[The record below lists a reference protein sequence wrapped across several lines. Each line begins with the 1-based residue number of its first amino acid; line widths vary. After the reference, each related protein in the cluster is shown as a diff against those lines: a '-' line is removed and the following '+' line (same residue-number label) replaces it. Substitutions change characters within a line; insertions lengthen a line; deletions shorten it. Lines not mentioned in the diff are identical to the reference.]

1 MNQHSSTQLGLRVA
15 GRVGAIAARLVLIVV
30 ITVATGVLIG
40 TMFLPGALAIDQ
52 LLATIRSDVLD
63 VPPLGEADTPPQN
76 SYVYAADGTELA
88 ELTFEENRVPVELD
102 DIPQVA
108 IDAVLATEDAS
119 FFEHQGVNHAAI
131 ARAALTNF
139 RAGGIESGASTITQ
153 QYVKMT
159 FLSPEQTLARKLE
172 EAIYAIQ
179 LEDEFSKEEILERY
193 LNRSYFGVGV
203 YGLGTAADRYFSKDI
218 AELTLGESAMLAG
231 LLRAPEANNPI
242 NSPENAEARR
252 NIVLRQMAQHGFVT
266 PAQAQ
271 AAIDQPLEI
280 EISEPP
286 APSNPYWS
294 DWISQLLVRED
305 IAGALGTQL
314 DALETMGATRE
325 ERRRFVFQSGLRIHT
340 TLDLELQAE
349 AEAALRRALL
359 TEDAGPEEIA
369 RAPMGSIVS
378 IEPGT
383 GAIRTM
389 ALGPYTFGS
398 CIEDGRWADQLDTG
412 ELLCDRTKV
421 NAAVTGMGSSGRQP
435 GSAFKPFVTTAA
447 LEDGISAGTTLDA
460 RGPQPIDGCPDGSN
474 ASGLWEPRNTGGDDI
489 LDMYGA
495 MARSSNVYHALLI
508 GDIGPQRVAEMF
520 ERLSGYAVPERDLQC
535 PLALGATDVSPL
547 AMASGYA
554 TLANRGSY
562 CPPYPIE
569 RIEGPDG
576 RLIWEHNGECDQVI
590 EQDLADRAV
599 DLLKGP
605 VEDGGTAPGANLG
618 QWPTR
623 GKTGSTNENRD
634 AWFVGFIRQLSTAAW
649 IGYPNNDR
657 VFDTEEQ
664 ALAACGENRVRD
676 DNPRECIRTQP
687 QLLRGVTIAGQSY
700 SQVFGGTIPAPMWT
714 DYMSSAVERF
724 EPEDFPD
731 PGPLPTAPV
740 PDLLQATSVE
750 EAEDIALTA
759 GFRFVAT
766 EVEDYRTAGTFIR
779 QRPAADS
786 SAALGSILTLEI
798 SDGTGPPPGVPDVLG
813 LSLEAASDQLFAAG
827 YRNLFSR
834 DVQVEDESEIGVVVG
849 LSPGPGT
856 PVDPGDS
863 SHRIVLMIGV
873 APPEP
878 EEPDEPDEPD
888 EPEDGDSEDGSAAQ
902 EGAGTAGTDAP
913 SQGAEGSS
921 GSNAPDSSGRGRSD
935 GSGNAETDA

>member
-1 MNQHSSTQLGLRVA
+1 MNQHSSAPLGLQVA
-15 GRVGAIAARLVLIVV
+15 GRLGAIVARLVLIVLIV
-30 ITVATGVLIG
+30 GATGALIG
-40 TMFLPGALAIDQ
+40 AMFLPGALAADR
-52 LLATIRSDVLD
+52 LLAAVRSDVLD

-76 SYVYAADGTELA
+76 SYVYASDGTELA
-88 ELTFEENRVPVELD
+88 ELTFEENRVPVALD
-102 DIPQVA
+102 DVPQVA
-108 IDAVLATEDAS
+108 IDAVLATEDAA
-119 FFEHQGVNHAAI
+119 FFEHEGVNHLAI
-131 ARAALTNF
+131 ARAAMTNF

-179 LEDEFSKEEILERY
+179 LEDELSKEEILERY

-218 AELTLGESAMLAG
+218 ADLTLGEAAMLAG

-271 AAIDQPLEI
+271 AAIDQPLEV

-294 DWISQLLVRED
+294 DWIAQLLVQENV
-305 IAGALGTQL
+305 AGALGTQV

-340 TLDLELQAE
+340 TLDLEMQDE
-349 AEAALRRALL
+349 AEASLRRALL
-359 TEDAGPEEIA
+359 TEDAGPEEVA

-383 GAIRTM
+383 GAIRTL
-389 ALGPYTFGS
+389 ALGPYEFGS
-398 CIEDGRWADQLDTG
+398 CIEDGRWADELDSG

-421 NAAVTGMGSSGRQP
+421 NAAVSGMGSSGRQP
-435 GSAFKPFVTTAA
+435 GSAFKPFVAVAA

-460 RGPQPIDGCPDGSN
+460 RGPQPIEGCADGSTS
-474 ASGLWEPRNTGGDDI
+474 SGLWEPRNTGGDDI
-489 LDMYGA
+489 LDMYEA

-508 GDIGPQRVAEMF
+508 GDIGPQRVADTF
-520 ERLSGYAVPERDLQC
+520 FRLSGYGVPEDDVVC
-535 PLALGATDVSPL
+535 PLSLGATDVSPL

-554 TLANRGSY
+554 TLANRGEY

-576 RLIWEHNGECDQVI
+576 RVIWEHNGDCERVLETDI
-590 EQDLADRAV
+590 ADRAV
-599 DLLKGP
+599 DLLAGP

-618 QWPTR
+618 EWPTR

-649 IGYPNNDR
+649 IGYPNNDQ
-657 VFDTEEQ
+657 VFASEEQ
-664 ALAACGENRVRD
+664 ALAACGEDRVREQ
-676 DNPRECIRTQP
+676 NPRECVRTDP
-687 QLLRGVTIAGQSY
+687 ELMRNVTIAGQSY
-700 SQVFGGTIPAPMWT
+700 SQVFGGTIPAPLWT
-714 DYMSSAVERF
+714 DYMSAVVERY

-740 PDLLQATSVE
+740 PDLLLASSEE

-759 GFRFVAT
+759 GFRFASTTVS
-766 EVEDYRTAGTFIR
+766 DFRPAGTFVG
-779 QRPAADS
+779 QTPEAGS
-786 SAALGSILTLEI
+786 SQALGSVITLEI
-798 SDGTGPPPGVPDVLG
+798 SDGTGTPPGIPDVLG
-813 LSLEAASDQLFAAG
+813 LSQAEAAEVLGRAG

-834 DVQVEDESEIGVVVG
+834 EVPVEDEGAVDTVVG
-849 LSPGPGT
+849 VEPGVGT
-856 PVDPGDS
+856 PVDPNDPE
-863 SHRIVLMIGV
+863 HRIVLLIGV
-873 APPEP
+873 PAPEP
-878 EEPDEPDEPD
+878 EEPE
-888 EPEDGDSEDGSAAQ
+888 EPEDEESDEDDDEDEEENDEDDEDDDEDEQAA
-902 EGAGTAGTDAP
+902 GA
-913 SQGAEGSS
+913 S
-921 GSNAPDSSGRGRSD
+921 GNAPGRGEGRGR
-935 GSGNAETDA
+935 GGGQGDA